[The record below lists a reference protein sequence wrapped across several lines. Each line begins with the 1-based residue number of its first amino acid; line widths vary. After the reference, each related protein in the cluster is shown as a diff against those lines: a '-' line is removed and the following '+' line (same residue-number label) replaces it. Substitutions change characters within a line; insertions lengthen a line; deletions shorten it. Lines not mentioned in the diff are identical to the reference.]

1 MSLMSVKSV
10 PGCFVMIAPSL
21 IGWPVAFFP
30 LPRPHF
36 DAGAVDFGAA
46 ADPPPPLS
54 LSSSPHATRNA
65 GSANATQSSAAS
77 DRGPFQVFLRT
88 DPPPEI
94 WLEGAH
100 RPPPRS
106 LSAQRYGG
114 RTLPVHFAECQGQPC
129 PTVRRCSPKAPR
141 TGGKTLSRVRAHAC
155 AEVVWPHRRTGCV
168 RSADGSHGCWGT
180 LAAAPASCQRGAAGR
195 SLNPPGERGSCRRT
209 GRRGAASSC

>member
-77 DRGPFQVFLRT
+77 DRAPLQVFLRT

-100 RPPPRS
+100 RPPPPFAERTAVRRTDATRALRGVS
-106 LSAQRYGG
+106 RPPMSNCPTMFAPGPRPPENPHTRARARAREGCLATSPRRTPSAQRTARTYLG
-114 RTLPVHFAECQGQPC
+114 R
-129 PTVRRCSPKAPR
+129 
-141 TGGKTLSRVRAHAC
+141 HA
-155 AEVVWPHRRTGCV
+155 
-168 RSADGSHGCWGT
+168 S
-180 LAAAPASCQRGAAGR
+180 RGAR
-195 SLNPPGERGSCRRT
+195 
-209 GRRGAASSC
+209 